1 MATNV
6 RHHKL
11 LIAIFLAVALFA
23 PLQVGAPSVALA
35 ATACPARLGVVD
47 SMSNTT
53 LPAGVP
59 EIKTALGGVKT
70 VNQGFGKAPG
80 GFAYTYNGV
89 YYDPF
94 HRGIDFNDVYQKI
107 YSPWPAKIANYVGG
121 GWGTGPGG
129 ENMVVAITLS
139 NGYTMYILH
148 LSDFGATGSVKAG
161 TYIGT
166 TGNTGFSSGPHSHIE
181 MDGPGGEIIPPEW
194 WACKSGAPAGSPG
207 VTDSTATV
215 SGDIAEDGSTLVDK
229 PLPVPPWILQGTST
243 STTGVVNS
251 LGQIVVDGGGAGT
264 HVAAQD
270 TTSGDGSVAVD
281 LVDASPT
288 AISGVQFRIAST
300 TSYMV
305 AGLNGS
311 GQFGLFKVEAG
322 SYTTLALADCGG
334 CVPGGGGRMRVSYQG
349 DQIKL
354 YYKGVQVAAATSSY
368 NATSKR
374 VGLFSR
380 HEGARTYDNFQY
392 TTDPSGAL
400 STPEAGAEA
409 ATSDGNEDSGWNP
422 MAWLW
427 DKVRGLL
434 VPSETDWQEI
444 GAELDKLT
452 DREPIGTLKD
462 VAQFA
467 GSIKGVVSTAPTG
480 TAAPLAS
487 GGQCNPGKLSG
498 LFCTFTFGSA
508 WAQAIEFSG
517 TVAAAVDT
525 FQVAGL
531 SGTTF
536 IKVSIDVIAAFSVW
550 DYLNS
555 RTVLAA

>member
-1 MATNV
+1 M
-6 RHHKL
+6 
-11 LIAIFLAVALFA
+11 
-23 PLQVGAPSVALA
+23 
-35 ATACPARLGVVD
+35 
-47 SMSNTT
+47 
-53 LPAGVP
+53 
-59 EIKTALGGVKT
+59 
-70 VNQGFGKAPG
+70 
-80 GFAYTYNGV
+80 
-89 YYDPF
+89 
-94 HRGIDFNDVYQKI
+94 
-107 YSPWPAKIANYVGG
+107 
-121 GWGTGPGG
+121 
-129 ENMVVAITLS
+129 
-139 NGYTMYILH
+139 
-148 LSDFGATGSVKAG
+148 
-161 TYIGT
+161 
-166 TGNTGFSSGPHSHIE
+166 
-181 MDGPGGEIIPPEW
+181 
-194 WACKSGAPAGSPG
+194 
-207 VTDSTATV
+207 
-215 SGDIAEDGSTLVDK
+215 
-229 PLPVPPWILQGTST
+229 
-243 STTGVVNS
+243 
-251 LGQIVVDGGGAGT
+251 
-264 HVAAQD
+264 
-270 TTSGDGSVAVD
+270 
-281 LVDASPT
+281 
-288 AISGVQFRIAST
+288 
-300 TSYMV
+300 
-305 AGLNGS
+305 
-311 GQFGLFKVEAG
+311 
-322 SYTTLALADCGG
+322 
-334 CVPGGGGRMRVSYQG
+334 
-349 DQIKL
+349 
-354 YYKGVQVAAATSSY
+354 
-368 NATSKR
+368 
-374 VGLFSR
+374 GLFSR